1 MTHSNPDKIGW
12 GHPPVHHRF
21 RKGQSGNPRGRPR
34 RSKRV
39 EDAIL
44 KVLNRKVRF
53 GEKRMTIAEA
63 LINRLRR
70 ETLAGNPRAMKLSE
84 LIIASADQALPPP
97 PTPLTKKQ
105 EEQEMKKFLE
115 DLKVTRERLLRYEH
129 LDKERNGQ

>member
-1 MTHSNPDKIGW
+1 MTHSNSDKIGW

-53 GEKRMTIAEA
+53 GEKRVTIAEA
-63 LINRLRR
+63 LINGLRR
-70 ETLAGNPRAMKLSE
+70 ETMDGNRRAMKLSE

-97 PTPLTKKQ
+97 PPPLTKKQ
-105 EEQEMKKFLE
+105 EEQQIQKFLE
-115 DLKVTRERLLRYEH
+115 GLNVTRERLLRYEH